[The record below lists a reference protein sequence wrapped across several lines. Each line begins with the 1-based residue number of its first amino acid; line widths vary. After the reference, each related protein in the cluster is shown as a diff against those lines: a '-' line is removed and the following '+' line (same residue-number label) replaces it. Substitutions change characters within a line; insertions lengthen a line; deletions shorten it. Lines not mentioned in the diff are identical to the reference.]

1 MFFDIEIGVMP
12 AGRVTIELHTTAV
25 PKTSENCKEHTTRS
39 ILPELH
45 AHKPAPPAA
54 ASLSTER

>member
-25 PKTSENCKEHTTRS
+25 PKTSENCKEHTTHS
-39 ILPELH
+39 ILPELQLINLRRR
-45 AHKPAPPAA
+45 PLP
-54 ASLSTER
+54 R